1 MRVHARLLDTLY
13 DYYGRPEGSHWKVI
27 RADGVREKY
36 LKPVWSGLSKILFA
50 ASDKSANIAHA
61 VNTLSSVFDDEFEK
75 SVQTCLEEIQ
85 HFDILPVAVIEPIET
100 PISILEGEDVNLSE
114 MLIVS
119 LLDLYVKDLKFSP
132 VTNQWMRLEIS
143 IPWHRNVDYLMRE
156 PQKTAQP
163 TGRFN
168 WSGDLLRAFINK
180 RIEHEFTLSRKP
192 ARRRGKDA
200 WEELFGE
207 KIRNVW
213 NGKNED
219 TFQYFLRHT
228 HHRTRDM
235 IRLARNAVK
244 AHVDTLTKEYGDAN
258 VDDVFLGKTHVTVMH
273 PKKISI
279 ENYPTTS

>member
-1 MRVHARLLDTLY
+1 
-13 DYYGRPEGSHWKVI
+13 
-27 RADGVREKY
+27 
-36 LKPVWSGLSKILFA
+36 
-50 ASDKSANIAHA
+50 
-61 VNTLSSVFDDEFEK
+61 
-75 SVQTCLEEIQ
+75 
-85 HFDILPVAVIEPIET
+85 
-100 PISILEGEDVNLSE
+100 